1 MKTRIINIPKYLT
14 KESLSIFEKKK
25 IPYFSNLSKTVCI
38 SKIKLTKIGIKPKD
52 SNSKKKG
59 EKI

>member
-14 KESLSIFEKKK
+14 KELLSIFEKKK
-25 IPYFSNLSKTVCI
+25 NPVFSNLSKTVCI
-38 SKIKLTKIGIKPKD
+38 SKNKTDKIGIKPKD
-52 SNSKKKG
+52 SNSKKG